1 MQVTIS
7 AKHMEL
13 TQPIRE
19 YVERKM
25 ARLPHFFD
33 RVQEIRVVL
42 ERIPNG
48 FHVEVMSNVEHHAD
62 FVANTSHRD
71 LYAGIDLAMLPGG
84 SIDSQPTPP
93 NRAAV
98 KPSRLD
104 GRAGRWHPPEHGHC
118 RRQLRRFPAAKVS

>member
-71 LYAGIDLAMLPGG
+71 LYAGIDLAT
-84 SIDSQPTPP
+84 D
-93 NRAAV
+93 RAV
-98 KPSRLD
+98 RQLHEWKDRIRGTKKHVPSR
-104 GRAGRWHPPEHGHC
+104 
-118 RRQLRRFPAAKVS
+118 RRVA